1 MSQHF
6 VGQHVNEEVLV
17 TTRPHWI
24 VFGSVIVTAWI
35 LLLAIPSVLALL
47 DAFFPVLLT
56 RPYASLVWLVAAPYG
71 YGVWAFF
78 FLAWLQYWLDVWIVT
93 TERILK
99 IEQHHL
105 FRREVSEFRISRV
118 QDVTV
123 EINGFL
129 ATMLKFGDLKVFT
142 ASEESGFT
150 FRRIPHPEQI
160 KDIILHHQA
169 TPAPLP

>member
-6 VGQHVNEEVLV
+6 VGQHINEEVLV

-24 VFGSVIVTAWI
+24 VFLSVVITGVM
-35 LLLAIPSVLALL
+35 LLAVIPIALALVE
-47 DAFFPVLLT
+47 FFAPRLFAY
-56 RPYASLVWLVAAPYG
+56 PYAPLLWLGMGLYG
-71 YGVWAFF
+71 YAVWSFF
-78 FLAWLQYWLDVWIVT
+78 FLSWLRYWLDVWIIT
-93 TERILK
+93 TERIIK

-105 FRREVSEFRISRV
+105 FSREMAEFRISRI

-150 FRRIPHPEQI
+150 FKRIPHPEKI

-169 TPAPLP
+169 APAPLP